1 MNILIAGGGQVG
13 ALLAR
18 RLIREGNAVTIID
31 PSPERCA
38 ELEAQFDARI
48 VTGNAARVLALR
60 EAGIDR
66 AEMVIA
72 VTDHDEVNLLVAQ
85 IAQVESQARVKVI
98 RLRTHEVQHWH
109 DVLKKSGVQ
118 VDLIIHPETELA
130 DSIMRVIRL
139 PGVSD
144 VHEFAGGAVQLIG
157 MSLDHGNPVIG
168 RTLERLSADGP
179 PADSL
184 IAMIFRG
191 PQVII
196 PRGSAVLAEGDRVFV
211 LTSRASAA
219 ASMRFMGL
227 ATPAPL
233 KRVFILGGGQ
243 LGIHVAQALEAQDV
257 RVKLFERDR
266 ARAERVAAILRGTTV
281 INADGTDEATL
292 GEEGAADVQAFLALT
307 KDDENNIIAS
317 MLARRLGVNKVVA
330 LINRLNYLS
339 MVQRL
344 GVNTTVSPRL
354 AAVDRILQFV
364 RRGRVLSVTTFR
376 DEEAEAIELLAGPES
391 RFVGRPMRDAHF
403 PDGTVVGAVVRPS
416 GEVIVPRGHT
426 VVQAGDRLIVFA
438 LERVVPTL
446 EAAVAGRS
454 GRGA

>member
-1 MNILIAGGGQVG
+1 MNVLIAGGGQVG
-13 ALLAR
+13 ALIAR
-18 RLIREGNAVTIID
+18 RLIREGNAVTIVD
-31 PSPERCA
+31 PSPERCS
-38 ELEAQFDARI
+38 ELDAQFDARI
-48 VTGNAARVLALR
+48 VTGNAARVLSLR
-60 EAGIDR
+60 KAGIAS

-72 VTDHDEVNLLVAQ
+72 VTDNDEINLLCCQ
-85 IAQVESQARVKVI
+85 IAQVESKARIKVL
-98 RLRTHEVQHWH
+98 RLRTHEVHHWR
-109 DVLKKSGVQ
+109 DVLAKSGIH

-130 DSIMRVIRL
+130 ESIMRVIRL

-157 MSLDHGNPVIG
+157 MSLDAGNPVIG
-168 RTLERLSADGP
+168 WTLERLSAEGP

-196 PRGSAVLAEGDRVFV
+196 PRGSAMLQEGDRVHV
-211 LTSRASAA
+211 LTSRQSASETL
-219 ASMRFMGL
+219 RFMGL
-227 ATPAPL
+227 PTPAPL

-243 LGIHVAQALEAQDV
+243 LSIQVAQLLEKQDV

-266 ARAERVAAILRGTTV
+266 ARAERVAEILKGTTI
-281 INADGTDEATL
+281 INADGTDQSTL
-292 GEEGAADVQAFLALT
+292 EDGGVGDVQAFLALT

-317 MLARRLGVNKVVA
+317 MLARRLGVDKVVA

-344 GVNTTVSPRL
+344 GINTTVSPRL
-354 AAVDRILQFV
+354 AAVDRILQYV

-391 RFVGRPMRDAHF
+391 RFVGKPLSDATFPRDA
-403 PDGTVVGAVVRPS
+403 VVGALVRPT

-438 LERVVPTL
+438 LEHVVPAI
-446 EAAVAGRS
+446 EAAFLAPAGR
-454 GRGA
+454 GH